1 MSELANSNEIISFPN
16 PANEQ
21 VNIFK
26 SSSESASFEL
36 TDVSGKV
43 VLTVELNNKLNNINT
58 SQLASGVYTGTMIQ
72 NDSRKTIRIV
82 IAH

>member
-26 SSSESASFEL
+26 SSSESASFEM

-43 VLTVELNNKLNNINT
+43 VLTVQLNNKLNNINT